1 MFTSCVLLA
10 LSLSADPVS
19 ATPAADPVI
28 PNCEIASIED
38 QSVPGA
44 DAGVLT
50 ILTVKEGTAV
60 AKGAEIG
67 RVDDSEAQA
76 QLVVKKLEY
85 DVAIQTANSNIE
97 VRAAEAAA
105 GVAEAAYLKLKESN
119 DKFKGTVTAIDIL
132 RAELEWKMTNLGIEQ
147 AAQKKT
153 EAELTAKA
161 KNAEVGAAKVALDRR
176 VLRAPFDGMVVKLS
190 KKPGEWVAPGEPVVQ
205 IVGVNRLRVSG
216 NLDASDWGPADID
229 GRDVTV
235 EVTLPRG
242 RTVKVP
248 GKVTYVSPVVTLG
261 QLPVWAEI
269 TPSLEGGL
277 PVVRAGLTAS
287 MTIHASKPVTR
298 PGAAPSTPSKAP
310 GTPST
315 TTKGIGTPSTG
326 TPKAGAPSS
335 TTKPAPPATSPTKDP
350 ATKSPGKN

>member
-1 MFTSCVLLA
+1 MFTTHVLLA
-10 LSLSADPVS
+10 LALAADPVS
-19 ATPAADPVI
+19 ATRTTDPVI
-28 PNCEIASIED
+28 PICEIASIED
-38 QSVPGA
+38 QSVPSA

-50 ILTVKEGTAV
+50 ILTVKEGMSVT
-60 AKGAEIG
+60 KGAEIG

-76 QLVVKKLEY
+76 QLAVKKLEY
-85 DVAIQTANSNIE
+85 DVANSTATSDIE
-97 VRAAEAAA
+97 VRAAAAA
-105 GVAEAAYLKLKESN
+105 AKVAEAAYLKLKESN

-132 RAELEWKMTNLGIEQ
+132 RAQLEWEHRRLGIEQ
-147 AAQKKT
+147 AAQKKS
-153 EAELTAKA
+153 EAELTANA

-205 IVGVNRLRVSG
+205 IVGVNRLRVMG

-248 GKVTYVSPVVTLG
+248 GKVTYVSPVVSLG

-269 TPSLEGGL
+269 APSLEAGL
-277 PVVRAGLTAS
+277 PVVRAGLKAS
-287 MTIHASKPVTR
+287 MTIHASKPLTK
-298 PGAAPSTPSKAP
+298 PGSAPSTPAKAA
-310 GTPST
+310 TPST
-315 TTKGIGTPSTG
+315 TTKGLGTPNPRPAGAG
-326 TPKAGAPSS
+326 TPKAGTPTS
-335 TTKPAPPATSPTKDP
+335 TTKTAPP
-350 ATKSPGKN
+350 